1 MVGEEVV
8 ERGRGEMEE
17 EEERG
22 RDMAWGVGLGL
33 RQFLERQNRM
43 HPTTGRS

>member
-8 ERGRGEMEE
+8 ERGRVEMEE
-17 EEERG
+17 EERG
-22 RDMAWGVGLGL
+22 WDMAWGVGLGL
-33 RQFLERQNRM
+33 RQFLEKQNRR